1 MATATS
7 SRRRGGRVL
16 AALIGAASLAAAVT
30 VVTVTALAAPAH
42 TTHLAHTAHT
52 AQSGFPAF
60 DLAAAPA
67 TWRQLRLP
75 DGSGVLSY
83 PPSLRP
89 VRGDSDA
96 VSVARVSPRGAYQ
109 FYLNATPR
117 QGEERLAGWAAF
129 RLHLLRSDDAAS
141 AHEVAAAQDVR
152 FHGGTGSCVMDSYI
166 TKIHANHFQEI
177 ACLVQGSS
185 AASVIVAAAPAAH
198 WAQARPLLLR
208 AVAAYQVR

>member
-7 SRRRGGRVL
+7 SRRRGARVL
-16 AALIGAASLAAAVT
+16 AALIGAASLAAAVSI
-30 VVTVTALAAPAH
+30 VAVTALAAPAH
-42 TTHLAHTAHT
+42 TAHTPQA
-52 AQSGFPAF
+52 GFPAF
-60 DLAAAPA
+60 APVTAPA

-75 DGSGVLSY
+75 NGSAVLSY

-109 FYLNATPR
+109 LYINATPR

-129 RLHLLRSDDAAS
+129 RLRLLRSDDATTAR
-141 AHEVAAAQDVR
+141 EVAAAQRVR

-177 ACLVQGSS
+177 ACLVQGSA

-198 WAQARPLLLR
+198 WTQARPLLLR